1 MFESFN
7 SILKTIDSF
16 VWGLPLIILIISVG
30 LFLTIRLK
38 GLQITKLGLAIKHT
52 VKNEASGD
60 GEVSGFASLCTA
72 LSATIGTGNIVGV
85 ATALV
90 AGGPGALFWM
100 WIAALVGTATKY
112 SECLLAVKYR
122 VVQKDGHILGGPFY
136 YIEHGMGKKWKWLA
150 KLFAFFG
157 VGVGLLGIGTFTQ
170 INGITSAVNNFFD
183 ANNQWAVTLFGREY
197 SWSVIIS
204 GILLTI
210 FTALVLIG
218 GLKRISSVAQ
228 IIVPFMAFH
237 LTAIN
242 LIFAVTAAINH
253 LPFYKLRC
261 YIFCCYTCYSC
272 IQFQGNSQCSCNYCT
287 ECIWS
292 ACCRRWCYRL
302 YDDSYAD
309 GCCQRYLF

>member
-100 WIAALVGTATKY
+100 WIAALVGTANIQNVF
-112 SECLLAVKYR
+112 LL
-122 VVQKDGHILGGPFY
+122 
-136 YIEHGMGKKWKWLA
+136 
-150 KLFAFFG
+150 
-157 VGVGLLGIGTFTQ
+157 
-170 INGITSAVNNFFD
+170 
-183 ANNQWAVTLFGREY
+183 
-197 SWSVIIS
+197 
-204 GILLTI
+204 
-210 FTALVLIG
+210 
-218 GLKRISSVAQ
+218 
-228 IIVPFMAFH
+228 
-237 LTAIN
+237 
-242 LIFAVTAAINH
+242 
-253 LPFYKLRC
+253 
-261 YIFCCYTCYSC
+261 
-272 IQFQGNSQCSCNYCT
+272 
-287 ECIWS
+287 
-292 ACCRRWCYRL
+292 
-302 YDDSYAD
+302 
-309 GCCQRYLF
+309 